1 MITQEQFQALLSF
14 EPGEHKVLSL
24 YLNTDTSQESSEAI
38 KLKARNLLR
47 EADTLEADAQAI
59 ETYLNHSFDWK
70 TPGLACLAAV
80 GVTFLN
86 RLQRPFP
93 SATASVSPPN
103 RT

>member
-70 TPGLACLAAV
+70 TPGLALFSSR
-80 GVTFLN
+80 GGNF
-86 RLQRPFP
+86 F
-93 SATASVSPPN
+93 
-103 RT
+103 